1 MNERGHADRYA
12 RQRIIEGFDQARV
25 AALRV
30 AVVGAGAIGNEVVK
44 NLVLLGVGEVQV
56 FDFDTVE
63 RHNLTRSVLLRE
75 SDVGQPKAQCVAAR
89 AAELDPAVRVRAVPG
104 DIADTLRPSLLRGLH
119 LVIAAVDNFEARIR
133 INQLCLLTG
142 TPWVNA
148 AIDSRHVGVDVFPGG
163 ARPAGDGDAS
173 GVVVHGGV
181 GAAYTAAGA
190 ADAACDVTNAADAP
204 SDVAAIADDAPACY
218 ECMLPE
224 SVYQRLAERRSCGG
238 LRRAAAREQLIPTT
252 AITASLAG
260 AMAVAEG
267 LRITGCDRRAVATI
281 PATTAAT
288 TSAVTAG
295 ATTAGATTA
304 TTAATSGVPVA
315 ERLFSD
321 ALTGRGSRLLV
332 ARSPMCAGCGL
343 TPRSVHWLGPVES
356 ATAAARLLGGRV
368 MPDDPVLLS
377 DALIWR
383 CECRRCGRLP
393 RIIADEGRRAAS
405 VTDRLAICPQCGATS
420 VAIDIRDSCTLAEL
434 CERFGDAPL
443 PLAWL
448 RCGEHHVELIPAH
461 PAPGAGTEGERA
473 RHDPRRND

>member
-1 MNERGHADRYA
+1 MKGWQQHAAGPGLSSPAGADRYA
-12 RQRIIEGFDQARV
+12 RQRIIEGFDQGRV
-25 AALRV
+25 TALRV

-44 NLVLLGVGEVQV
+44 NLVLLGVGEIRV

-89 AAELDPAVRVRAVPG
+89 AAELDPAVRVLAVPG
-104 DIADTLRPSLLRGLH
+104 DIADTLRPSLLLDLD

-148 AIDSRHVGVDVFPGG
+148 AIDSRNVGVDVFPFGG
-163 ARPAGDGDAS
+163 APPAEGGDA
-173 GVVVHGGV
+173 GGV
-181 GAAYTAAGA
+181 AYGA
-190 ADAACDVTNAADAP
+190 ADAAPAADAA
-204 SDVAAIADDAPACY
+204 SDGADAAADVAGTAAAPSADDAPACY

-260 AMAVAEG
+260 AAAVAEG
-267 LRITGCDRRAVATI
+267 LRITGCDRRA
-281 PATTAAT
+281 
-288 TSAVTAG
+288 AG
-295 ATTAGATTA
+295 ATT
-304 TTAATSGVPVA
+304 TSAPAA

-321 ALTGRGSRLLV
+321 ALTGRGSRLRV

-343 TPRSVHWLGPVES
+343 TPRSVRWLGPVRS
-356 ATAAARLLGGRV
+356 AAAAAQLLAGRV
-368 MPDDPVLLS
+368 TPDEPVMLS

-393 RIIADEGRRAAS
+393 QIIADEGRRAAS

-420 VAIDIRDSCTLAEL
+420 VAIDIRDGCTLAEL

-448 RCGEHHVELIPAH
+448 RCGEHHVELVPVH
-461 PAPGAGTEGERA
+461 PAPGAGTEGEQA
-473 RHDPRRND
+473 LHDPRRNA

>member
-1 MNERGHADRYA
+1 MKGWQQHAGGAGPSSPVGADRYA

-25 AALRV
+25 AALRI
-30 AVVGAGAIGNEVVK
+30 AVIGAGAIGNEVVK
-44 NLVLLGVGEVQV
+44 NLVLLGAGEVLV

-75 SDVGQPKAQCVAAR
+75 SDVGRPKAQCVAAR

-104 DIADTLRPSLLRGLH
+104 DIADTLRPSLLRDLD

-148 AIDSRHVGVDVFPGG
+148 AIDSRNVGVDVFPFGRTG
-163 ARPAGDGDAS
+163 PAGDDDAS
-173 GVVVHGGV
+173 DAAHGAV
-181 GAAYTAAGA
+181 D
-190 ADAACDVTNAADAP
+190 ADA
-204 SDVAAIADDAPACY
+204 APACY

-260 AMAVAEG
+260 AAAVAEG
-267 LRITGCDRRAVATI
+267 LRITGCDRRA
-281 PATTAAT
+281 AAAA
-288 TSAVTAG
+288 SRPVT
-295 ATTAGATTA
+295 
-304 TTAATSGVPVA
+304 

-343 TPRSVHWLGPVES
+343 TPRSVRWLGPVGS
-356 ATAAARLLGGRV
+356 AAAAARLLDGRV
-368 MPDDPVLLS
+368 PPDEAVTLS

-393 RIIADEGRRAAS
+393 RITADEGRRAAS
-405 VTDRLAICPQCGATS
+405 VTDRLAICPQCGANS
-420 VAIDIRDSCTLAEL
+420 VAIDIRDGCTLAEL
-434 CERFGDAPL
+434 GERFGDAPL
-443 PLAWL
+443 PIAWL
-448 RCGEHHVELIPAH
+448 RCGEHHVELDDSL
-461 PAPGAGTEGERA
+461 G
-473 RHDPRRND
+473 RNA